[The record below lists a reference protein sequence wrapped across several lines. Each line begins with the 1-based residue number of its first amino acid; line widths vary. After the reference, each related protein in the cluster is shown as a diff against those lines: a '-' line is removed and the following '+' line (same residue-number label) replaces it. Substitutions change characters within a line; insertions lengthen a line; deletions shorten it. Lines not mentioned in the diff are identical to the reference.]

1 MTARQPPGAP
11 PLPGMPISLW
21 VDTAPETD
29 YPSMTPGLE
38 VDVAVLGGGIAGLT
52 AATLLKEAGKTVA
65 VIEAGRIGTGV
76 TGHTTGKLSSLQGL
90 TYGRLASELGE
101 ESARVYGEANEAA
114 IDRIERFVTESGI
127 DCDFRRVDNHT
138 YSGYEGDL
146 PALREEAALAR
157 RIGLPASFV
166 DRLDLPVPVRGA
178 VRLTRQ
184 AQFHPV
190 KYLQGLARTVDGD
203 GSFVFEETEALGVRD
218 KGPLSTV
225 TTSHGDLRARDVVV
239 TTNAPF
245 LDRGLYF
252 ARAHPYRSYLLAVE
266 VDEPMPAGMYIS
278 TEPLHSLMPFPA
290 ENVLLIGGEGH
301 KAGQA
306 GESADRYRALEGF
319 ARRHFHV
326 RRVAFRWATQD
337 MLPFDGVPLVGRYT
351 PVSRH
356 LYVATGFRKWGLTNG
371 TAAAMILADRLLGRR
386 NAWAPL
392 FNSNRPRLAGAMRL
406 VKENAHDIRRLV
418 KDRFTARGPA
428 LADLEKGQ
436 GALLTVKGETVAAY
450 RDDSGDLHAVSPRC
464 THLGC
469 MLDFNDAEK
478 TWDCPC
484 HGSRF
489 AHDGGVIQGPATR
502 DLTKIELLDLRG

>member
-1 MTARQPPGAP
+1 
-11 PLPGMPISLW
+11 MPISLW

-29 YPSMTPGLE
+29 YPTMTPGLE

-52 AATLLKEAGKTVA
+52 AAVLLKEAGKTVA

-90 TYGRLASELGE
+90 IYRRLASELDE
-101 ESARVYGEANEAA
+101 EGARIYGEANEAA
-114 IDRIERFVTESGI
+114 IDRIERFVTEREI

-138 YSGYEGDL
+138 YSGREGDL

-157 RIGLPASFV
+157 RLGLPASFV
-166 DRLDLPVPVRGA
+166 DRLDLPVPVSGA
-178 VRLTRQ
+178 VRFAGQ

-190 KYLQGLARTVDGD
+190 KYLQGLAEAVDGD
-203 GSFVFEETEALGVRD
+203 GSVVCEQTEALGVSERH
-218 KGPLSTV
+218 PFSTV
-225 TTSHGDLRARDVVV
+225 TTSHGALKARDVIV

-252 ARAHPYRSYLLAVE
+252 VRAHPYRSYLLAVE
-266 VDEPMPAGMYIS
+266 LEERLPAGMHIS

-290 ENVLLIGGEGH
+290 GNVLLIGGEGH
-301 KAGQA
+301 KAGEA
-306 GESADRYRALEGF
+306 GETADRYRALEAF
-319 ARRHFHV
+319 AREHFRV

-371 TAAAMILADRLLGRR
+371 TVAAMILADRVLDRR

-392 FNSNRPRLAGAMRL
+392 FNSNRPRLAGAKSL
-406 VKENAHDIRRLV
+406 VKENVDDALQLL

-428 LADLEKGQ
+428 VEELEEGQ
-436 GALLTVKGETVAAY
+436 GALLMVKGETVAAY

-469 MLDFNDAEK
+469 MLDFNEAEK

-489 AHDGGVIQGPATR
+489 GHDGDVIQGPATR
-502 DLTKIELLDLRG
+502 DLPKVELVDPRS